1 MTQASRSW
9 AEYNLVMPLDEEEW
23 RLLIRRAFRIPD
35 LVSEEVSLEVIAQVS
50 CTPRHGVHIHD
61 ISLRERIG
69 LALIDATVG
78 AGTAGELDRFLMG
91 REEEVMGRSSGLLE
105 VADRHICFLAEEVSG
120 LTSAFPPGS
129 AEPILERVRRFVL
142 KHPFYP
148 DPLSHLPE

>member
-1 MTQASRSW
+1 MQGRCTLSAMS
-9 AEYNLVMPLDEEEW
+9 LDEEDW

-35 LVSEEVSLEVIAQVS
+35 LVADEVALEIISQVVYKP
-50 CTPRHGVHIHD
+50 PRGVHSNAD
-61 ISLRERIG
+61 IALRERVG

-78 AGTAGELDRFLMG
+78 VGLAGELDRFLMS
-91 REEEVMGRSSGLLE
+91 REEKITSRASGLLE

-120 LTSAFPPGS
+120 LTSEFPRGS

-148 DPLSHLPE
+148 DLLPHISE